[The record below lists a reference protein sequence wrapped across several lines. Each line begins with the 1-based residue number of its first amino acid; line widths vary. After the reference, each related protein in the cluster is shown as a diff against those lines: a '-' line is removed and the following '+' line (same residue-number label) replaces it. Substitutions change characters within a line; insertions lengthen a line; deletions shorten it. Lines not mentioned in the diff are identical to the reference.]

1 MANTWDPLAVINLVF
16 CIIIVLLGAW
26 CYTKKNNNL
35 ALYISIGFGLFG
47 VSHFAV
53 LIGADSSSI
62 SLVIIRS
69 LGYLVV
75 ILAVLK
81 EAVFNK

>member
-1 MANTWDPLAVINLVF
+1 MANTWDPLALINLVF
-16 CIIIVLLGAW
+16 CVIIVLLGAW
-26 CYTKKNNNL
+26 CYIKKKNTL
-35 ALYISIGFGLFG
+35 AIYIGIGFGLFG
-47 VSHFAV
+47 ISHFMV
-53 LIGADSSSI
+53 LIGADSASI

-81 EAVFNK
+81 EAIFD